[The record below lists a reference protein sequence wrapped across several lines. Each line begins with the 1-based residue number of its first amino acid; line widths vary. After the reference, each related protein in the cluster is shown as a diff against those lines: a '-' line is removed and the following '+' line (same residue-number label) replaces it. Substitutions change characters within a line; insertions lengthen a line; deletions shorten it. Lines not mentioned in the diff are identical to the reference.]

1 MSRISLLIALN
12 KKDGIVK
19 LADESVFRLA
29 PEELERAA
37 EWTPGTEIIVQP
49 SNHPE
54 PWEYKL
60 LSSGGGIPL
69 KAAPYSAGA

>member
-12 KKDGIVK
+12 KDGIVK
-19 LADESVFRLA
+19 LADQSVFRVA
-29 PEELERAA
+29 PDELDRTA
-37 EWTPGTEIIVQP
+37 EWTPGTEIVVQS

-60 LSSGGGIPL
+60 LSSGGGIPV
-69 KAAPYSAGA
+69 KAAVHSAAA